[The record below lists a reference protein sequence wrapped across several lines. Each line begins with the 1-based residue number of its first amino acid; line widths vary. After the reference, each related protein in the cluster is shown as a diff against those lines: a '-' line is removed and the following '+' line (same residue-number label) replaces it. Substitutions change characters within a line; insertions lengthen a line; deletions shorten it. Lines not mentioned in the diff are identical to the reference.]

1 MIQSIGTLR
10 VCDCDEFNIYHLLA
24 MINRSN
30 VGLLAK
36 KIIIIIK
43 PLDQPK
49 CLDHTN
55 FWELLGLDIY

>member
-55 FWELLGLDIY
+55 F